1 MMLCVDEVILMR
13 RLREAV
19 VSIGQGSGAGD
30 PRGGEWRNLLS
41 DTGDLG
47 GERMNLLGDVH
58 GKRKNRLG
66 DVGDLGGE
74 RKKPL
79 GDDGPGCNGRPFGE
93 TGCGGRVDSWVAV
106 CRLLR
111 GVFVSRPA
119 FQTSVISGC

>member
-1 MMLCVDEVILMR
+1 MLCVDEVILVR

-19 VSIGQGSGAGD
+19 VSIGRSSGAGD
-30 PRGGEWRNLLS
+30 PRGGEWRNLLG

-47 GERMNLLGDVH
+47 GERMNLLGDVE
-58 GKRKNRLG
+58 GKRKNRLA
-66 DVGDLGGE
+66 DVGDLSGE
-74 RKKPL
+74 WKKPL
-79 GDDGPGCNGRPFGE
+79 GDDCPGCNGHPFGE
-93 TGCGGRVDSWVAV
+93 TGFGGRVDAVVAV